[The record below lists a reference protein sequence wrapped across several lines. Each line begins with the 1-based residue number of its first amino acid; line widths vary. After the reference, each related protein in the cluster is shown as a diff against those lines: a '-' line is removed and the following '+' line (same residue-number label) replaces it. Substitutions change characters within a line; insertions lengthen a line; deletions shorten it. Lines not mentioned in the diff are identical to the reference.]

1 MYLIKEDKIKEYK
14 TINDK
19 VICTVL
25 IDNHTITNPTLQQML
40 DNGWE
45 IYVIKEVEVE
55 QLNTIENLVEMALR
69 EGVDG
74 GSPLYSLNQELKAQ
88 RERDENPEQF
98 NIYNNRVKQCIAWA
112 HSQPHEENIQPDL

>member
-1 MYLIKEDKIKEYK
+1 MYLIKEGKIKNYK
-14 TINDK
+14 TVNDK

-69 EGVDG
+69 EGIDG
-74 GSPLYSLNQELKAQ
+74 GSPLYTLNKEFQIL
-88 RERDENPEQF
+88 RLRDTNPEDF
-98 NIYNNRVKQCIAWA
+98 YIYNNRVNQCIAWA
-112 HSQPHEENIQPDL
+112 YTQPHKEK